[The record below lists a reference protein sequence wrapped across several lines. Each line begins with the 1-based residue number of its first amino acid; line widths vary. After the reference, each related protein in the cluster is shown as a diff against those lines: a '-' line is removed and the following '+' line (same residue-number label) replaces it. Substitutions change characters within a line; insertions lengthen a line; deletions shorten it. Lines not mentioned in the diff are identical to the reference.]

1 MSKDLKHAE
10 QINNT
15 YTMFQTKSVR
25 NKKGQ
30 KEVSDGRGRKEL
42 IKKLVLEIWCCVL

>member
-1 MSKDLKHAE
+1 MSKDLKHTE

-25 NKKGQ
+25 KEKDQ
-30 KEVSDGRGRKEL
+30 KEASNGRGKREL
-42 IKKLVLEIWCCVL
+42 SVW